1 VNNKKTIVVIGGPTA
16 TGKTRVAIGLS
27 KYYNTEIISADSRQC
42 YCELKIGVARPST
55 EELSQTPHHFIA
67 THSIHE
73 KITAGTF
80 EQYALNKSKEIWEK
94 NDVVIMVGG
103 TGLYIKAFCD
113 GLDIIPGV
121 PENVRKD
128 ISDKYKKRGLK
139 WLQQEVEKKDPE
151 FFKKEEVKNPHRLIR
166 ALEVHEATGHSI
178 LSFRTGQRNLRD
190 FRIIKI
196 ALETPREKLYRQ
208 INARVDKMMD
218 QGLVD
223 EVKSLLQFKHLNPL
237 KTVGYKELFAYLE
250 KEIDLNQAIEE
261 IKKNTRQYA
270 KRQLTWFKKDASF
283 HWVSADQYDAVF
295 SYIATQMDKN

>member
-1 VNNKKTIVVIGGPTA
+1 MNNKKTIVVIGGPTA
-16 TGKTRVAIGLS
+16 TGKTRVAIGLA

-42 YCELKIGVARPST
+42 YRELKIGVARPST

-67 THSIHE
+67 THS
-73 KITAGTF
+73 
-80 EQYALNKSKEIWEK
+80 
-94 NDVVIMVGG
+94 M
-103 TGLYIKAFCD
+103 
-113 GLDIIPGV
+113 
-121 PENVRKD
+121 
-128 ISDKYKKRGLK
+128 
-139 WLQQEVEKKDPE
+139 
-151 FFKKEEVKNPHRLIR
+151 
-166 ALEVHEATGHSI
+166 HEATGHSI

-295 SYIATQMDKN
+295 SYIATRMDKN